1 MKKYIVTG
9 GTGFIG
15 SNIVEHISKNPKNTV
30 LVLDNNFRG
39 NEKKK
44 KKKNIFLKK

>member
-30 LVLDNNFRG
+30 LVWTITS
-39 NEKKK
+39 EVMKKIK
-44 KKKNIFLKK
+44 KENIF

>member
-15 SNIVEHISKNPKNTV
+15 SNIVDHISKDPKNKV
-30 LVLDNNFRG
+30 LILDNNFRG
-39 NEKKK
+39 NIKKIKKK
-44 KKKNIFLKK
+44 KEKYIF